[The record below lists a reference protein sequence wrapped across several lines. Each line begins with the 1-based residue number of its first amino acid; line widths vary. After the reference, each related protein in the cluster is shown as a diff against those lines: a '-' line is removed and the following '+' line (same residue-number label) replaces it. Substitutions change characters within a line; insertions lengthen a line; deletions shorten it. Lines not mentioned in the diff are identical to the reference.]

1 MILRFIKSP
10 SGRAVRRLVAAQALV
25 TGLSRLNI
33 LGGLA
38 LPSMFAPRWVFGV
51 AMLLCFVALT
61 ATTFN
66 GWRIKPVGRISAIIA
81 AGWFLALAWDAR
93 TSPASSLISFLSF
106 YAMIGEAGTLRDD
119 L

>member
-1 MILRFIKSP
+1 MIWRTIKPP
-10 SGRAVRRLVAAQALV
+10 SGRAVRRLIAAQALV

-38 LPSMFAPRWVFGV
+38 LPALFAPRWMFGV
-51 AMLLCFVALT
+51 AMLICFAALT

-66 GWRIKPVGRISAIIA
+66 GWRVRHTGRIVAAIA
-81 AGWFLALAWDAR
+81 AGCFLALAWDAR
-93 TSPASSLISFLSF
+93 SSPASSLISLLAF
-106 YAMIGEAGTLRDD
+106 YAMLGEAGTRRDD